1 MTAPDR
7 WTPDTFT
14 WQRGVELQGRI
25 PYAPGSTIAAD
36 GEATQKPIPPTV
48 AAFAEWVTRWPGIRS
63 AGKVRSPAKPST
75 AGRVRDVHEEGRA
88 VDAMLAA
95 PGTPEGVA
103 AGDAL
108 AAFLVQNADRLGV
121 QGVIWRRREWYAS
134 RVATAWE
141 DYDRGDPHTS
151 HPHIEL
157 SPAVASESA
166 DAMRAR
172 IAAVIANPA
181 RPAAGAS
188 PARPAAGASPWGAL
202 AFGGAVTA
210 AAWWLARWWRR

>member
-1 MTAPDR
+1 MTAPSTDV
-7 WTPDTFT
+7 WTPDAFT
-14 WQRGVELQGRI
+14 WQRGVDLQGRI

-36 GEATQKPIPPTV
+36 GEATQKPIPPAVT
-48 AAFAEWVTRWPGIRS
+48 AFAEWVARWPGIRS
-63 AGKVRSPAKPST
+63 AGKARSPAKAST

-88 VDAMLAA
+88 VDAMLSA
-95 PGTPEGVA
+95 PGTPEGNA

-108 AAFLVQNADRLGV
+108 ASFLVANADRLGV

-141 DYDRGDPHTS
+141 DHLTGDPHTS

-157 SPAVASESA
+157 SPAVAGESA

-172 IAAVIANPA
+172 IAAVMAAPA
-181 RPAAGAS
+181 RAAATPS
-188 PARPAAGASPWGAL
+188 ALDPWDAL
-202 AFGGAVTA
+202 FFGGTVTA
-210 AAWWLARWWRR
+210 LAWWLARWWRR